1 LKPGLHCLPWP
12 CATIQNRVSLKI
24 QQLDVKCETKTRDN
38 VFVHL
43 TTSILYQVQPS
54 KAYEANYSLVNPRS
68 QISAHVLNIV
78 RSVVPTLKLDHVF
91 LSSKSDISLEV
102 SRSLQGF
109 MNKYGYDI
117 LNVLVQD
124 IQPEEK
130 VKKSM
135 NEIMSAKKW
144 KQAMVH
150 KAEGGEYLF

>member
-1 LKPGLHCLPWP
+1 
-12 CATIQNRVSLKI
+12 
-24 QQLDVKCETKTRDN
+24 
-38 VFVHL
+38 
-43 TTSILYQVQPS
+43 
-54 KAYEANYSLVNPRS
+54 
-68 QISAHVLNIV
+68 
-78 RSVVPTLKLDHVF
+78 VPTLKLDHVF